1 MMTAP
6 ERCPSE
12 TILTGIFRSA
22 RSITSGASMYAAWI
36 RPAINDSLT
45 SGQPLYLLY
54 SNSNCGPPPFAALL
68 AAARAA
74 QATGSVRLHVTGRP
88 PTRSGFG
95 VAAGAAFGQVSAG
108 RTAPR
113 APRRSV
119 RRGRSRGGRGDN
131 AGRVRGSDG
140 CALSV
145 KAISWRGPEFAQ
157 AVDPGRSSSENAA
170 E

>member
-68 AAARAA
+68 AAARAT

-95 VAAGAAFGQVSAG
+95 VAAAAAVGQVSAG

-119 RRGRSRGGRGDN
+119 RRGGRRGAGRRDN
-131 AGRVRGSDG
+131 SGRVRGSDG

-145 KAISWRGPEFAQ
+145 KAPSLRGAEA
-157 AVDPGRSSSENAA
+157 DPGG
-170 E
+170 